1 MRNED
6 FELMAV
12 QYHDKEF
19 YVSLLLRDLKKEH
32 DFWVDCSVMNGYGR
46 HIDKEEFGLTDD
58 EYYLDW
64 EFNQYI
70 FFEYCVTDKY
80 AKRYQEN
87 QDNIERVDDFISW
100 IGNEIIENNFRG
112 GM

>member
-6 FELMAV
+6 FELIAV
-12 QYHDKEF
+12 NYHDKEF
-19 YVSLLLRDLKKEH
+19 YISLLLRDLKKEH
-32 DFWVDCSVMNGYGR
+32 DFWVDCSVVNGYGY
-46 HIDKEEFGLTDD
+46 HIDKEDFGSTDD

-70 FFEYCVTDKY
+70 FSNYCESDMF

-87 QDNIERVDDFISW
+87 QDNIERIDDFICE
-100 IGNEIIENNFRG
+100 IDDEIIENNFRG
-112 GM
+112 RM